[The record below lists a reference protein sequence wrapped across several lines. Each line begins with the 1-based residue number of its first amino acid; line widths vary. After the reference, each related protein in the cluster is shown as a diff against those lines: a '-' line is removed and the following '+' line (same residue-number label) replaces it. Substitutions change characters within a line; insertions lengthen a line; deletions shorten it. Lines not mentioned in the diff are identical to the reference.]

1 MKKFFIGLAV
11 VGVIA
16 AIAGG
21 VIFAI
26 GLSTSKSGNENVT
39 RTVDLEDTFENL
51 NFDLMTSDFEV
62 KKSVD
67 GKNKVEIVEKEKISN
82 DVKVEGNTLKIKQ
95 VDSRKWYEKIF
106 DWSWTFD
113 ELKVTVYL
121 TGDTYNNFYCE
132 NNTGSIVVNKGFTF
146 STLTTKCDTGS
157 IKVYSDVTGAAVC
170 ENHTGSITL
179 SDLTAASVNASGDT
193 GSVNF
198 KNVTVSGDIKAEA
211 DTGSVNFENT
221 HCDNMDV
228 DGGTGSVNVKDT
240 VATGNM
246 KIKSSTGS
254 IKFDHADAAS
264 LNLKSST
271 GSIRGSLLTSKIF
284 QATSSTGSV
293 KVPTSTTGG
302 LCVAQT
308 STGSIELTIVNA

>member
-26 GLSTSKSGNENVT
+26 GLSTSKNGNNNIT
-39 RTVDLEDTFENL
+39 RTVEVEDSFENFD
-51 NFDLMTSDFEV
+51 FDLMTSDIEV

-82 DVKVEGNTLKIKQ
+82 VVKVEDNTLKIKQ
-95 VDSRKWYEKIF
+95 EDSRKWYEKIF

-113 ELKVTVYL
+113 DLKVTVYVAE
-121 TGDTYNNFYCE
+121 GTYNNFVCGNNTGAIVINSGFTFSTMNVTSNTGSIKVNSNVTGAVVCE
-132 NNTGSIVVNKGFTF
+132 NNTGSI
-146 STLTTKCDTGS
+146 
-157 IKVYSDVTGAAVC
+157 
-170 ENHTGSITL
+170 TL
-179 SDLTAASVNASGDT
+179 SDITAASINATGDT

-198 KNVTVSGDIKAEA
+198 TNVTVSGDIKAEA
-211 DTGSVNFENT
+211 DTGSVNFDNT
-221 HCDNMDV
+221 RCVNIDV
-228 DGGTGSVNVKDT
+228 DSGTGSVNLKNT
-240 VATGNM
+240 IASGNI
-246 KIKSSTGS
+246 KIESSTGS
-254 IKFDHADAAS
+254 IKFDHSDADS

-271 GSIRGSLLTSKIF
+271 GSIKGTLLTSKIF
-284 QATSSTGSV
+284 QASSSTGSV

-302 LCVAQT
+302 LCVVHT
-308 STGSIELTIVNA
+308 STGTIDLSIANA